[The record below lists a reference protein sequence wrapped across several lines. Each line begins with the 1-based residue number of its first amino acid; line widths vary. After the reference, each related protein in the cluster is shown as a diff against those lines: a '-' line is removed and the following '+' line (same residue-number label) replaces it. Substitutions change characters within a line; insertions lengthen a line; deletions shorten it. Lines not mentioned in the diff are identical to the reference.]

1 MEKMRDWLR
10 SSLSRLLLRPWLLTV
25 VFSFS
30 HFLILPSS
38 AQFNTDRLIMVGRSA
53 LYFEDYVLSIQYFNQ
68 AISAK
73 PYLFEPWFLRG
84 VAKYYLDDF
93 VGAEVDC
100 TNAIERNPYV
110 TNSYELRGLCRIRLG
125 KFLQAADDYT
135 TALRYDPQN
144 QGLWHNRVLCYIRSK
159 DNERALAQLDTML
172 TRWPKYASGYSMR
185 AEVYLQM
192 EDTLKAAEAL
202 DKSLEIDPYDGQTW
216 SARSIISLSR
226 SEWKDAEGYLDK
238 AIHLLP
244 KNGGNY
250 INRALARYNQNN
262 LRGAMSD
269 YDTALDLEPNNFIGH
284 YNRGLLRAQVGD
296 DNRGIEDFD
305 FVLNIEP
312 DNMLARFNRGLLR
325 DKTGDLR
332 GAVSDYTV
340 VINEFPNF
348 WTGLHYRAGC
358 YRRMGMNRQAEQD
371 EFRILKAQMDKRY
384 GGKQPQMKKHQMRKR
399 SDEDLEKYNQLVVAD
414 EQEVKNEYK
423 NEYRGRVQNHRV
435 EVAYLPM
442 YELSMEMLKS
452 DVSSYVAFDVA
463 VEAFN
468 SQSSRPLY
476 IICGSPAINEA
487 KGQSYFEYIEN
498 QGHLI
503 GDVHRIGSIRQ
514 ALLLRAVA
522 YSSLQNFESAIDDL
536 TTFLSM
542 DSLSVLAL
550 WHRAVCQSKLNDFHA
565 SQSAPAQGNPAI
577 KTGVDM
583 KTPYSETL
591 ADALQANNVLTDLSK
606 AIRLS
611 PHNAYLLYN
620 KGNVYASRKDYAAAI
635 DDYSRAIALDSRLAE
650 AYYNRGLAYIDSG
663 KTEEGIRDLSKAGE
677 LGLYTA
683 YSLIKRFAKE

>member
-1 MEKMRDWLR
+1 MYETMDAEDCIVAVWA
-10 SSLSRLLLRPWLLTV
+10 SMFNVQCSMCY
-25 VFSFS
+25 
-30 HFLILPSS
+30 

-93 VGAEVDC
+93 VGAEADC

-125 KFLQAADDYT
+125 QFMQAADDYT
-135 TALRYDPQN
+135 TALKYDPQN

-192 EDTLKAAEAL
+192 EDTLKATEAL

-216 SARSIISLSR
+216 SARSIISLSK
-226 SEWKDAEGYLDK
+226 SEWKEAEEYLDK

-332 GAVSDYTV
+332 GAISDYTV

-384 GGKQPQMKKHQMRKR
+384 GGKQPRMKKNQMRKR

-414 EQEVKNEYK
+414 DQEVKNEYK

-468 SQSSRPLY
+468 RQSTRPLY
-476 IICGSPAINEA
+476 IICGSPDINEA
-487 KGQSYFEYIEN
+487 KGQTYFEYIEK
-498 QGHLI
+498 QGQLI
-503 GDVHRIGSIRQ
+503 GDVRRIGSIRQ
-514 ALLLRAVA
+514 ALMLRAVA

-536 TTFLSM
+536 TTYLSM

-550 WHRAVCQSKLNDFHA
+550 WQRAVCQSKLNDFHA
-565 SQSAPAQGNPAI
+565 SQTSAPAQETSASSTNNIDLKVSG
-577 KTGVDM
+577 TG
-583 KTPYSETL
+583 TL
-591 ADALQANNVLTDLSK
+591 AEALQTNNVLTDLSK
-606 AIRLS
+606 AISLS

-620 KGNVYASRKDYAAAI
+620 KGNVYVSRKDYAAAI